1 MEHRKS
7 EVKIR
12 KDRRINSKSNSAVS
26 TGQLN
31 IDNMMQKGNLK
42 MLGNEKQKRT
52 KFGLK
57 GVQNLESMI

>member
-57 GVQNLESMI
+57 GV

>member
-42 MLGNEKQKRT
+42 MLGNEKHKRT